1 MPITLADLAGVTTL
15 TGAAQVAYDADV
27 ADQAAADQAQRAAAR
42 DAIAQLLAPVPV
54 SLLTI
59 VESER
64 LSGGVWT
71 VVVTDDDATVHL
83 AWTPGGVHVVTGT
96 AVDGWTKVG
105 PPVDTLADV
114 HRRLALTS
122 QGG

>member
-1 MPITLADLAGVTTL
+1 MMPITLADLAGVTTL
-15 TGAAQVAYDADV
+15 TGAAQVAHDADV
-27 ADQAAADQAQRAAAR
+27 VDQAAADQAQRAAAR
-42 DAIAQLLAPVPV
+42 DAIAQVIAPVPV

-59 VESER
+59 VDSER

-71 VVVTDDDATVHL
+71 VVVTDDDTTVHL
-83 AWTPGGVHVVTGT
+83 ARTPGGVHVVTGT
-96 AVDGWTKVG
+96 AADGWTKVG

-114 HRRLALTS
+114 HRRLTS